1 MKFYFIVKTSC
12 GLTLLDSTWVI
23 RLLLFVAFQTPVA
36 NRKTAE
42 WHVVDKLCGINPH
55 IIAEECFFRVF
66 AAFLIFIYQRLWMLI
81 PADSYVD
88 RPLKGKTEKCL

>member
-23 RLLLFVAFQTPVA
+23 QLLLFVAFQTPVA

-88 RPLKGKTEKCL
+88 RPLKGTTEKCL